1 MLSAPVAI
9 LAAKAVVGRKV
20 GRFMVDL
27 VLGLL
32 RAGLTLVA
40 VVVVIGLV
48 AALFMIFFN
57 LATGIDDRITD

>member
-1 MLSAPVAI
+1 
-9 LAAKAVVGRKV
+9 
-20 GRFMVDL
+20 MVDV
-27 VLGLL
+27 VLGLV

-57 LATGIDDRITD
+57 LATGIDDRIAD